1 MTSPSPGPPRTP
13 MSNARYR
20 SIVAAAL
27 VAAGAA
33 LFLGVRAAD
42 TDGEDAV
49 EVRSR
54 PDVVEHVFPP
64 NGDQV
69 LRQTEIGIDLAP
81 GHEATLIING
91 QPIPD
96 EELRKVP
103 EQNQVFFQPG
113 EGTTFP
119 ELPGGRSCVAA
130 VVWRSATGPGVA
142 DQTFRWCFE
151 AA

>member
-1 MTSPSPGPPRTP
+1 
-13 MSNARYR
+13 MSTRRYR
-20 SIVAAAL
+20 SL
-27 VAAGAA
+27 VAVALLVAGAA
-33 LFLGVRAAD
+33 LFLGVRATD
-42 TDGEDAV
+42 TGGEDAV

-81 GHEATLIING
+81 GHEGTLIVNG
-91 QPIPD
+91 QPIPED
-96 EELRKVP
+96 ELRLVS
-103 EQNQVFFQPG
+103 EQNQVFFLPG

-119 ELPGGRSCVAA
+119 ELPGGRICVTAL
-130 VVWRSATGPGVA
+130 VWRSADGPGVN

-151 AA
+151 VA